1 MKVRIHR
8 GTKQIGGTC
17 VEIEQAGHRIA
28 VDFGLPLDGD
38 AQDCSLV
45 PRFNLNDL
53 DAVVVSHPHI
63 DHYGLLH
70 HLAGN
75 TPIAMGDAARRI
87 VSAAV
92 PFTGQPLPPLAGPSL
107 ISGRPIDLGVF
118 RITPYLVDHSAFD
131 AYSLLIES
139 EGKRLFYSG
148 DFRGHGR
155 KGKLFERMLAQ
166 PPTEIDA
173 LLLEGSSLN
182 RMEADDQFPSETE
195 LETELVDTIQ
205 KTPGLVMMH
214 TSAQNID
221 RVVTLYR
228 ACRQT
233 GRTLLIDLYTAAILE
248 ATGNANIP
256 QSGWPGVALFVPES
270 QRRLIKRNKW
280 FDLLDRH
287 KKHRVY
293 VHGLKAVAS
302 KSVLL
307 FRPLMMPDLESADAL
322 DEATLIYSQW
332 LGYLESGTYRRME
345 DWLARHGI
353 PVRYIHTSGHASP
366 VDLKRFASAL
376 SPKALIPIHS
386 FAPEKYA
393 ELFDNVVYRDD
404 GEWWEV

>member
-287 KKHRVY
+287 KKQRVY

>member
-17 VEIEQAGHRIA
+17 VEVEQAGHRIA
-28 VDFGLPLDGD
+28 LDFGLPLDGD
-38 AQDCSLV
+38 AQDCNLV
-45 PRFNLNDL
+45 PKLNLSDL

-70 HLAGN
+70 HLPEN
-75 TPIAMGDAARRI
+75 TPIAMGEAARRI

-107 ISGRPIDLGVF
+107 VSGRPIDLGVF

-131 AYSLLIES
+131 AYSLLIEA

-155 KGKLFERMLAQ
+155 KGKLFERMLAE
-166 PPTEIDA
+166 PPADIDA
-173 LLLEGSSLN
+173 LLLEGSSLT
-182 RMEADDQFPSETE
+182 RMEADAHFPSENA
-195 LETELVDTIQ
+195 LEAEMVDTIR

-233 GRTLLIDLYTAAILE
+233 GRTLLIDLYAAAILE

-256 QSGWPGVALFVPES
+256 QSDWPGVALFVPES
-270 QRRLIKRNKW
+270 QRRLIKRKAW

-287 KKHRVY
+287 KKQRIFVD
-293 VHGLKAVAS
+293 GLKAVAS

-307 FRPLMMPDLESADAL
+307 FRPLMIPDLETAGAL
-322 DEATLIYSQW
+322 DDATFIYSQW
-332 LGYLESGTYRRME
+332 LGYLESDTYLRME
-345 DWLARHGI
+345 EWLARHGT
-353 PVRYIHTSGHASP
+353 PMRHIHTSGHASP

-376 SPKALIPIHS
+376 APKAVIPIHS

-393 ELFDNVVYRDD
+393 QLFDNVVYRDD

>member
-17 VEIEQAGHRIA
+17 VEVEQAGHRIA
-28 VDFGLPLDGD
+28 LDFGLPLDGD
-38 AQDCSLV
+38 AQDCNLL
-45 PRFNLNDL
+45 PRVNLNDL

-70 HLAGN
+70 HLPRN
-75 TPIAMGDAARRI
+75 TLVAMGDAARRI
-87 VSAAV
+87 ISAAA
-92 PFTGQPLPPLAGPSL
+92 PFTGQPLPSLVGPSL
-107 ISGRPIDLGVF
+107 VSGKLMNLGVF
-118 RITPYLVDHSAFD
+118 RVTPYLVDHSAFD
-131 AYSLLIES
+131 AYSLLIEAN
-139 EGKRLFYSG
+139 GKRLFYSG

-155 KGKLFERMLAQ
+155 KGKLFERMLAH
-166 PPTEIDA
+166 PPTDIDA
-173 LLLEGSSLN
+173 LLLEGSSLT
-182 RMEADDQFPSETE
+182 RMDADANFPSETQLEVE
-195 LETELVDTIQ
+195 LIDTIR

-221 RVVTLYR
+221 RVVSLYR

-233 GRTLLIDLYTAAILE
+233 GRTLLIDLYAAAILE

-256 QSGWPGVALFVPES
+256 QSDWPGVALFVPES
-270 QRRLIKRNKW
+270 QRRLIKRKGW

-287 KKHRVY
+287 KKQRVF
-293 VHGLKAVAS
+293 VDGLKAAAS

-307 FRPLMMPDLESADAL
+307 FRPLMMTDLETAGTL
-322 DEATLIYSQW
+322 EEATFIYSQW
-332 LGYLESGTYRRME
+332 LGYLDSCTYHSME
-345 DWLARHGI
+345 AWLARHGI
-353 PVRYIHTSGHASP
+353 PMKHIHTSGHASP

-376 SPKALIPIHS
+376 APKAVIPIHS

-393 ELFDNVVYRDD
+393 QLFENVVYRDD